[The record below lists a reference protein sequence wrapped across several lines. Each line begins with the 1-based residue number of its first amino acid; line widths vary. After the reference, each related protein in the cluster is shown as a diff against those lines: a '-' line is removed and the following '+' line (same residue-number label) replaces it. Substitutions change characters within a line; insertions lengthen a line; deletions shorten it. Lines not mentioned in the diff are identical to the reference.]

1 MLNVMSKYMAIGM
14 SLEDVVTRATW
25 NAAISIKRG
34 DLGNLGE
41 GSVADIAVLSMLHG
55 KFGFVDAG
63 GNRLEGNRKLEAE
76 LTIRAGKIV
85 WDLNGVSAKEW
96 KQGK

>member
-1 MLNVMSKYMAIGM
+1 MAIGM

-25 NAAISIKRG
+25 NAAKSIKRE

-41 GSVADIAVLSMLHG
+41 GAVADIAVLSVLNG
-55 KFGFVDAG
+55 KFGFIDAG

-85 WDLNGVSAKEW
+85 WDLNGIAAKQW
-96 KQGK
+96 KRISYKL